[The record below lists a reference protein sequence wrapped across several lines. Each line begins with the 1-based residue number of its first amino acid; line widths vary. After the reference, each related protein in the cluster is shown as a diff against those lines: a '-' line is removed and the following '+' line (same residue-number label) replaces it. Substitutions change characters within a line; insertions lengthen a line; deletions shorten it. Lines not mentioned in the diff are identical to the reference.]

1 MPAYKIMIMG
11 ASYGSLL
18 ASKML
23 FGGHSV
29 HLICLPAE
37 ADLINAEGFRV
48 RLPVKGRKDQI
59 ELDSRKLPGKVTA
72 GGAAGVNPKDYDL
85 IGLAMQEPQY
95 RSPGVRELLDAVATS
110 RVPCMSIMNM
120 PPLPY
125 VKRIPGLDYDA
136 LKPAYTDPTVW
147 DNFDPGALTLCSPD
161 PQAIRPPEEKVNV
174 LQVTLPTNFKVAK
187 SRVPTMS
194 IMNMP
199 PLPYVKRIPGLDYEA
214 LKPAYTDPTVW
225 DNFDPAL
232 LTLCSPDPQA
242 IRPPDEKVNVLM
254 VTLPTNFKVA
264 KFDNEKGNTIL
275 RQLEQEIDAVRYDPG
290 DGAKIELPVKLRV
303 HDSIFV
309 PLAKWSMLLAGN
321 YRCVTEDGMRTA
333 QEAVHSDI
341 ETSRS
346 VYNFVFDLCVK
357 LGASPADLVPFEK
370 YAAAAQSL
378 VRPASAA
385 RALQNGVPNIERADK
400 LVQLIAK
407 QKGLSH
413 PAIDAQVALVD
424 RRLDQNRKKAA
435 A

>member
-1 MPAYKIMIMG
+1 MAYNILILG
-11 ASYGSLL
+11 AAYGSLL

-23 FGGHSV
+23 FGGHKIHHV
-29 HLICLPAE
+29 CLPAE

-48 RLPVKGRKDQI
+48 RLPVKGRKDPVEI
-59 ELDSRKLPGKVTA
+59 DSRKLPGKVSA
-72 GGAAGVNPKDYDL
+72 SGAAGVKPSDYDL
-85 IGLAMQEPQY
+85 IALAMQEPQY
-95 RSPGVRELLDAVATS
+95 RSPGVRELLDAVAKS
-110 RVPCMSIMNM
+110 GVPCMSIMNM

-125 VKRIPGLDYDA
+125 VKRIPGLNYDA

-147 DNFDPGALTLCSPD
+147 DSFDPG
-161 PQAIRPPEEKVNV
+161 K
-174 LQVTLPTNFKVAK
+174 
-187 SRVPTMS
+187 
-194 IMNMP
+194 
-199 PLPYVKRIPGLDYEA
+199 
-214 LKPAYTDPTVW
+214 
-225 DNFDPAL
+225 

-264 KFDNEKGNTIL
+264 KFDSDKSTAIL
-275 RQLEQEIDAVRYDPG
+275 RQLEKDIDAVRFDAPEG
-290 DGAKIELPVKLRV
+290 KIELPVKLRV
-303 HDSIFV
+303 YDSIFV

-321 YRCVTEDGMRTA
+321 YRCITKDGMRTA
-333 QEAVHSDI
+333 QEAVHSNL
-341 ETSRS
+341 EEARS

-357 LGASPADLVPFEK
+357 LGAAPGDLVPFEK

-385 RALQNGVPNIERADK
+385 RALQNGAPNIERADK
-400 LVQLIAK
+400 LVQLIAR

-424 RRLDQNRKKAA
+424 ARIEANRKKSAA

>member
-1 MPAYKIMIMG
+1 MAATRNILIMG

-23 FGGHSV
+23 FGGHKI

-37 ADLINAEGFRV
+37 ADLINAEGFEV
-48 RLPVKGRKDQI
+48 RLPVRGRKQPVV
-59 ELDSRKLPGKVTA
+59 LRSRDLPGKVSA

-85 IGLAMQEPQY
+85 VGLAMQEPQY
-95 RSPGVRELLDAVATS
+95 RSPGVRELLDAVARS
-110 RVPCMSIMNM
+110 RGPCMSIMDM

-147 DNFDPGALTLCSPD
+147 DS
-161 PQAIRPPEEKVNV
+161 
-174 LQVTLPTNFKVAK
+174 
-187 SRVPTMS
+187 
-194 IMNMP
+194 
-199 PLPYVKRIPGLDYEA
+199 
-214 LKPAYTDPTVW
+214 
-225 DNFDPAL
+225 FDPATI
-232 LTLCSPDPQA
+232 TLNSPDPQA

-264 KFDNEKGNTIL
+264 KFDSEKSTAIL
-275 RQLEQEIDAVRYDPG
+275 RQLEQEIDAVRFDPG

-309 PLAKWSMLLAGN
+309 PLAKWAMLLAGN
-321 YRCVTEDGMRTA
+321 YRCVTKDGMRTA
-333 QEAVHSDI
+333 QEEVHSDI
-341 ETSRS
+341 ETARS
-346 VYNFVFDLCVK
+346 VYNFVFDLCVM
-357 LGASPADLVPFEK
+357 LGAKPEDLVPFEK

-385 RALQNGVPNIERADK
+385 RALQNGAPNIERADK

-413 PAIDAQVALVD
+413 PVIDATVALVD
-424 RRLDQNRKKAA
+424 ARLEANRKKAA
-435 A
+435 AA